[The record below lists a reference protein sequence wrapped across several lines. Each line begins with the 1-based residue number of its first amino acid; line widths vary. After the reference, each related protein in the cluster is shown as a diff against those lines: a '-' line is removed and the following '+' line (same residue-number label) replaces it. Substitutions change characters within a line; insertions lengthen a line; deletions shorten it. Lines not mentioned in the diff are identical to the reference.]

1 MKHAL
6 ILAAALSLISPL
18 GGCISLLPKAP
29 PPPRTFM
36 LDAGDI
42 AAAQGQSIDAVIAV
56 AQPTGERAILGSDLV
71 WSTGS
76 EVAYVG
82 HAQWSAHAD
91 DALQAI
97 LVETLS
103 RQHRFRAAT
112 RTGETSA
119 QYEIRWEVLNF
130 QVDNASMTARLRAD
144 VKLTRAPG
152 RQVIAQ
158 EIIEATAPV
167 ADRSQTN
174 AAASLTQAAR
184 EGAARI
190 ALFAADGAAQAE
202 AANATTAQT
211 QAHQQESSR

>member
-1 MKHAL
+1 MKRAL
-6 ILAAALSLISPL
+6 ILAAALSL
-18 GGCISLLPKAP
+18 GGCISLLPKP
-29 PPPRTFM
+29 PPAPRTFM
-36 LDAGDI
+36 LTAGDV
-42 AAAQGQSIDAVIAV
+42 APVQGAPIDAVIAV
-56 AQPTGERAILGSDLV
+56 AQPTGEQAILGTDMV

-82 HAQWSAHAD
+82 HTQWSAHAD
-91 DALQAI
+91 DALQAL

-112 RTGETSA
+112 RAGEANA
-119 QYEIRWEVLNF
+119 QYEVRWEVLNF
-130 QVDNASMTARLRAD
+130 QVDNATMTARLRAD
-144 VKLTRAPG
+144 VKLTQAPG

-174 AAASLTQAAR
+174 AAAALTQAAR

-190 ALFAADGAAQAE
+190 ALFAADGAAQ
-202 AANATTAQT
+202 T
-211 QAHQQESSR
+211 QAAAAASAPAPAH

>member
-1 MKHAL
+1 MKRAF
-6 ILAAALSLISPL
+6 ILAAALAL

-36 LDAGDI
+36 LSAGDI
-42 AAAQGQSIDAVIAV
+42 TPAQDQPIDAVIAV
-56 AQPTGERAILGSDLV
+56 AQPTGERALLGSDMV

-91 DALQAI
+91 DALQAM

-103 RQHRFRAAT
+103 RQHRFRAAA

-130 QVDNASMTARLRAD
+130 QVDNASMTARFRAD
-144 VKLTRAPG
+144 VKLTQAPG
-152 RQVIAQ
+152 RQVLAQ
-158 EIIEATAPV
+158 EIIEASAPV

-174 AAASLTQAAR
+174 AAAALTQAAR

-190 ALFAADGAAQAE
+190 ALFAAGSASQAE
-202 AANATTAQT
+202 AARAAQAAQRQT
-211 QAHQQESSR
+211 QTR

>member
-1 MKHAL
+1 MKRAL
-6 ILAAALSLISPL
+6 ILAAALSL

-36 LDAGDI
+36 LNAGDI
-42 AAAQGQSIDAVIAV
+42 APAQGQPIEAVVAV
-56 AQPTGERAILGSDLV
+56 AQPTGERAMLGTDMV

-76 EVAYVG
+76 EISYVG
-82 HAQWSAHAD
+82 NTQWSAHAD
-91 DALQAI
+91 DALQAL

-112 RTGETSA
+112 RSGETSA
-119 QYEIRWEVLNF
+119 QYEIRWDVLNF
-130 QVDNASMTARLRAD
+130 QVDNATMTARLRAD
-144 VKLTRAPG
+144 VKLTHAPG

-167 ADRSQTN
+167 ANRSQTN
-174 AAASLTQAAR
+174 AAAALTQAAR

-202 AANATTAQT
+202 AASAAQP
-211 QAHQQESSR
+211 AEAPSR

>member
-1 MKHAL
+1 MKRAL
-6 ILAAALSLISPL
+6 ILAAALSL

-36 LDAGDI
+36 LSAGDI
-42 AAAQGQSIDAVIAV
+42 ATAQGASINAVIAV
-56 AQPTGERAILGSDLV
+56 AQPTGERAILGSDMV
-71 WSTGS
+71 WSTGN

-82 HAQWSAHAD
+82 HTQWSAHAD
-91 DALQAI
+91 DALQAL

-112 RTGETSA
+112 RSGEAGA
-119 QYEIRWEVLNF
+119 QYEVRWEVLNF
-130 QVDNASMTARLRAD
+130 QVDSASMTARLRAD
-144 VKLTRAPG
+144 VKLTHAPG

-174 AAASLTQAAR
+174 AAAALTQAAR
-184 EGAARI
+184 EGASRI

-202 AANATTAQT
+202 AAATATTPAP
-211 QAHQQESSR
+211 AH

>member
-1 MKHAL
+1 MKRAL
-6 ILAAALSLISPL
+6 ILAAALAL

-36 LDAGDI
+36 LSAGDI
-42 AAAQGQSIDAVIAV
+42 SPAQGLPIDAVIAV
-56 AQPTGERAILGSDLV
+56 AQPTGERALLGSDMV

-91 DALQAI
+91 DALQAM

-103 RQHRFRAAT
+103 RQHRFRAAA
-112 RTGETSA
+112 RTGEASA
-119 QYEIRWEVLNF
+119 QYEVRWEVLSF
-130 QVDNASMTARLRAD
+130 QVDSASMTARFRAD
-144 VKLTRAPG
+144 VKLTQAPG
-152 RQVIAQ
+152 RQVVTQ
-158 EIIEATAPV
+158 EIIEASAPV

-174 AAASLTQAAR
+174 AAAALTQAAR
-184 EGAARI
+184 EGASRI

-202 AANATTAQT
+202 AARAAASQT
-211 QAHQQESSR
+211 QAR

>member
-1 MKHAL
+1 MKRAL
-6 ILAAALSLISPL
+6 ILVAALSL

-36 LDAGDI
+36 LSAGDI
-42 AAAQGQSIDAVIAV
+42 APAQGPPIDAVITV
-56 AQPTGERAILGSDLV
+56 ARPTGERAILGSEMV

-82 HAQWSAHAD
+82 HTQWSAHAD

-97 LVETLS
+97 VVETLS
-103 RQHRFRAAT
+103 RQHRFRAAA
-112 RTGETSA
+112 RTGEASA

-144 VKLTRAPG
+144 VKLIQAPG
-152 RQVIAQ
+152 RQVVTQ
-158 EIIEATAPV
+158 EIIEATASV
-167 ADRSQTN
+167 AGRSQTN
-174 AAASLTQAAR
+174 AAAALTQAAR

-190 ALFAADGAAQAE
+190 ALFAADGAVQAE
-202 AANATTAQT
+202 EARTEQAPRTQT
-211 QAHQQESSR
+211 Q

>member
-1 MKHAL
+1 MKRAL
-6 ILAAALSLISPL
+6 ILAAALSL

-36 LDAGDI
+36 LNAGDV
-42 AAAQGQSIDAVIAV
+42 APAPGQTIDAVIAV
-56 AQPTGERAILGSDLV
+56 AQPTGERALLGTDMV

-82 HAQWSAHAD
+82 HTQWSAHAD

-103 RQHRFRAAT
+103 RQHRFRAAA
-112 RTGETSA
+112 RTGEASA

-130 QVDNASMTARLRAD
+130 QVDNASMSAHFRAD
-144 VKLTRAPG
+144 VKLTQAPG
-152 RQVIAQ
+152 RQVVAQ
-158 EIIEATAPV
+158 QIIEATAPV

-174 AAASLTQAAR
+174 AAAALTQAAR

-190 ALFAADGAAQAE
+190 AIFAADGAAQAE
-202 AANATTAQT
+202 AARAAQAQT
-211 QAHQQESSR
+211 HAQ

>member
-1 MKHAL
+1 MKRAL
-6 ILAAALSLISPL
+6 ILAAALSL

-36 LDAGDI
+36 LNAGDV
-42 AAAQGQSIDAVIAV
+42 APAQGQPIDAVIAV
-56 AQPTGERAILGSDLV
+56 AQPTGERALLGTDMV

-82 HAQWSAHAD
+82 HTQWSAQAG
-91 DALQAI
+91 DALQAL

-103 RQHRFRAAT
+103 RQHRFRASA
-112 RTGETSA
+112 RTGEASA

-130 QVDNASMTARLRAD
+130 QVDNASMTARFRAD
-144 VKLTRAPG
+144 VKLTQAPG

-174 AAASLTQAAR
+174 AAAALTQAAR

-190 ALFAADGAAQAE
+190 ALFAADGAVQAQA
-202 AANATTAQT
+202 AATATAPAP
-211 QAHQQESSR
+211 AH